1 MLRKSGVLYSGFG
14 DQQIDLSCVS
24 DLSLPLHNMYCVFHD
39 RHGDSQRRNLS
50 VSVCAVSGDSK
61 RGNSKWQMAA
71 TAHWWARDDRQSLT
85 QALRTW
91 LLTSC
96 CRPRG
101 NGGPPWNLRT
111 SVDCN
116 GKDTCTRDSI
126 RQLKQTNFILGI
138 NEGERKRRAYHF
150 SPWRRGNGK

>member
-1 MLRKSGVLYSGFG
+1 MYCYSGFG

-24 DLSLPLHNMYCVFHD
+24 DLSLSLHNVYCVLQDH
-39 RHGDSQRRNLS
+39 HGDSQRRNLS

-61 RGNSKWQMAA
+61 HGNSKWRMAA

-85 QALRTW
+85 QALRTC

-96 CRPRG
+96 CRPGG
-101 NGGPPWNLRT
+101 NGGPLWNLRT
-111 SVDCN
+111 SIDHN

-126 RQLKQTNFILGI
+126 RQLKQMNLRLGR
-138 NEGERKRRAYHF
+138 NERKEKEECII
-150 SPWRRGNGK
+150 SVRGEEGTMNKRLRE